1 MSYIQPKSRHQF
13 MMPSCIEE
21 YVSSDNPVRFIDAF
35 VDKVIE
41 IQPELLT
48 EKGTSH
54 LGRSAYPFSTLL
66 KLYIYG
72 FLNSISSSRKL
83 ENETYRNMEVIWL
96 LGNLQPDHKT
106 ISDFRKDNKEAI
118 RTVTLSFRKFLRDE
132 GYITGKHMTTD
143 GTKIKAYASKNTI
156 SLQTI
161 NQRMERIE
169 AELDRYLNQLQE
181 NDRFES
187 LEEQIDELSED
198 LDVESALLKKI
209 ASLQSQ
215 IEELKKHKKFLEDSG
230 REEYAPA
237 DPDAKIMKGANGFL
251 IGYNAQL
258 MIDNPYHMIALM
270 DVTDEPIDYERLE
283 RNAQAVEEQ
292 IDIVPEELAA
302 DKGFAN
308 ENQIQNLEKNGTRC
322 FVPFPEQ
329 AVPKSQ
335 IEAGISFEYDEKND
349 CYHCS
354 EGQTLSLITKH
365 KMRRGK
371 PYAVYQGKNCND
383 CPLREKCTKSKKGRL
398 IHRRLDD
405 EWLRSYKE
413 KLKTPYCQQ
422 KIKERKNYVE
432 HPFGTIKYWMGQIPL
447 LLRGKEEVQVEID
460 LYATCYNLKRLMNIE
475 PIDKLMRKIADWGK
489 TNLIKVDFGKKMLLL
504 AA

>member
-118 RTVTLSFRKFLRDE
+118 RAVTLSFRKFLRDE
-132 GYITGKHMTTD
+132 GYITGEQMTTD
-143 GTKIKAYASKNTI
+143 GSKIKAYASKNTL

-161 NQRMERIE
+161 NSRMEHLE
-169 AELDRYLNQLQE
+169 AELDKYLNQLQE
-181 NDRFES
+181 NDTFES
-187 LEEQIDELSED
+187 VEEQIADLSEE
-198 LDVESALLKKI
+198 LGVETALLEKI
-209 ASLQSQ
+209 ASLQAQ
-215 IEELKKHKKFLEDSG
+215 VEELENYKKFLETSE
-230 REEYAPA
+230 REAFAPS
-237 DPDAKIMKGANGFL
+237 DPDAKIMKTKEGFMPAYNVQSTVDNKHHL
-251 IGYNAQL
+251 ISQ
-258 MIDNPYHMIALM
+258 M
-270 DVTDEPIDYERLE
+270 DVTDKPIDYECLE
-283 RNAQAVEEQ
+283 SNVQALEQ
-292 IDIVPEELAA
+292 QIGVVPEELLA
-302 DKGFAN
+302 DKGYAN
-308 ENQIQNLEKNGTRC
+308 EDQIQNLEKNGVRC
-322 FVPFPEQ
+322 IVPFPEKVVNQ
-329 AVPKSQ
+329 KQLDAK
-335 IEAGISFEYDEKND
+335 ISFEYDEDND
-349 CYHCS
+349 CFYCS
-354 EGQTLSLITKH
+354 QGQVLPLIAKRTVK
-365 KMRRGK
+365 RGK
-371 PYAVYQGKNCND
+371 PYAIYQGNNCNE
-383 CPLREKCTKSKKGRL
+383 CPLKTKCTKSKKGR
-398 IHRRLDD
+398 IINRRLDN
-405 EWLRSYKE
+405 EWLQSYKK
-413 KLKTPYCQQ
+413 KLETPYYRKRC
-422 KIKERKNYVE
+422 KERRNYVE

-447 LLRGKEEVQVEID
+447 FLRGIEKVQVEID

-475 PIDKLMRKIADWGK
+475 PMDKLMQKIADWAK
-489 TNLIKVDFGKKMLLL
+489 TNPIKVLFSEKMLVS
-504 AA
+504 AV

>member
-21 YVSSDNPVRFIDAF
+21 YVSSDNPVRFIDVF

-72 FLNSISSSRKL
+72 FLNSITSSRKL

-118 RTVTLSFRKFLRDE
+118 RTVTLSFRRFLRDE
-132 GYITGKHMTTD
+132 GYITGKNMTTD
-143 GTKIKAYASKNTI
+143 STKIKAYASKNTI

-161 NQRMERIE
+161 NKRMERIE

-187 LEEQIDELSED
+187 FEEQINELSQD
-198 LDVESALLKKI
+198 IDVEPTLLKKI

-215 IEELKKHKKFLEDSG
+215 VEELEKHKRFLEASG
-230 REEYAPA
+230 REAYAPS
-237 DPDAKIMKGANGFL
+237 DPEAKIMKTTEGFL
-251 IGYNAQL
+251 PAYSAQSST
-258 MIDNPYHMIALM
+258 DNEHHMIAHM
-270 DVTDEPIDYERLE
+270 DVTDEYTDYDCLE
-283 RNAQAVEEQ
+283 GNVDALEEQ

-308 ENQIQNLEKNGTRC
+308 EDQIRNLEKRGVRC
-322 FVPFPEQ
+322 FIPFPEQ
-329 AVPKSQ
+329 AVYQRQ
-335 IEAGISFEYDEKND
+335 IEAGISFEYDEEND
-349 CYHCS
+349 CFHCS
-354 EGQTLSLITKH
+354 EGQTLPLQSKLRIK
-365 KMRRGK
+365 RGK
-371 PYAVYQGKNCND
+371 PYAVYQGKNCD
-383 CPLREKCTKSKKGRL
+383 ECLLRAKCTKSKKGRI

-413 KLKTPYCQQ
+413 KLKTPYYQQ

-432 HPFGTIKYWMGQIPL
+432 HPFGTIKYWMGKIPL
-447 LLRGKEEVQVEID
+447 LLRGKEKVQVEID

-475 PIDKLMRKIADWGK
+475 PMDKLIQKITNWGK
-489 TNLIKVDFGKKMLLL
+489 TNLIEINYAKKCFF
-504 AA
+504 

>member
-198 LDVESALLKKI
+198 LDVESALLKK
-209 ASLQSQ
+209 
-215 IEELKKHKKFLEDSG
+215 
-230 REEYAPA
+230 
-237 DPDAKIMKGANGFL
+237 
-251 IGYNAQL
+251 
-258 MIDNPYHMIALM
+258 
-270 DVTDEPIDYERLE
+270 
-283 RNAQAVEEQ
+283 
-292 IDIVPEELAA
+292 
-302 DKGFAN
+302 
-308 ENQIQNLEKNGTRC
+308 
-322 FVPFPEQ
+322 
-329 AVPKSQ
+329 
-335 IEAGISFEYDEKND
+335 
-349 CYHCS
+349 
-354 EGQTLSLITKH
+354 
-365 KMRRGK
+365 
-371 PYAVYQGKNCND
+371 
-383 CPLREKCTKSKKGRL
+383 
-398 IHRRLDD
+398 
-405 EWLRSYKE
+405 
-413 KLKTPYCQQ
+413 
-422 KIKERKNYVE
+422 
-432 HPFGTIKYWMGQIPL
+432 
-447 LLRGKEEVQVEID
+447 
-460 LYATCYNLKRLMNIE
+460 
-475 PIDKLMRKIADWGK
+475 
-489 TNLIKVDFGKKMLLL
+489 
-504 AA
+504 